1 MYWLEVS
8 VVTDGEGA
16 EAVAEALR
24 PYAHQGGVVFEQLGD
39 VTDPDPNAL
48 LGDITVKIYISEGD
62 DSPSLRRRIEEVLYF
77 LGRLY
82 PLPPPTFRELQDE
95 DWANAWKEHYR
106 PFKVGERLWIWP
118 SWLDPYSDDM
128 AVQKPGER
136 DHIVQLDPGMAFGT
150 GSHPTTQ
157 MCLQILQSLVRPGMR
172 LLDVGTGSAILA
184 IAAAKLGASTIL
196 GVDTDELAVQAATA
210 NVLQNGA
217 DQQITI
223 AQGTLETVETRRWDV
238 VVVNILAPVILDLLA
253 NRGLLDYVAP
263 SGYLVLSGI
272 IAEQAREIEAA
283 VSRCR
288 GEISDFRQLGDWIS
302 YVVKRAS
309 A

>member
-39 VTDPDPNAL
+39 EADPAPDAL
-48 LGDITVKIYISEGD
+48 LADVTVKIYIAEGD
-62 DSPSLRRRIEEVLYF
+62 DSPGLRRKIEEILYF

-82 PLPPPTFRELQDE
+82 PLPAPTFRLLQDE

-118 SWLDPYSDDM
+118 SWLDPGSDDV
-128 AVQKPGER
+128 ASHRLEDSDLILR
-136 DHIVQLDPGMAFGT
+136 LDPGMAFGT

-157 MCLQILQSLVRPGMR
+157 MCLQALESLVRPGMS

-196 GVDTDELAVQAATA
+196 GIDIDDLAVQAAA
-210 NVLQNGA
+210 SNVSNNGVN
-217 DQQITI
+217 QQVTI
-223 AQGTLETVETRRWDV
+223 AHGTLETIEARTWDI
-238 VVVNILAPVILDLLA
+238 VVVNILAPVIVDMLA
-253 NRGLLDYVAP
+253 NQGLLDYVTP
-263 SGYLVLSGI
+263 HGYVILSGI
-272 IAEQAREIEAA
+272 ITEQADEIEAT
-283 VSRCR
+283 VSRYG
-288 GEISDFRQLGDWIS
+288 GETSSTRQMGDWIS
-302 YVVKRAS
+302 FVVKRTS